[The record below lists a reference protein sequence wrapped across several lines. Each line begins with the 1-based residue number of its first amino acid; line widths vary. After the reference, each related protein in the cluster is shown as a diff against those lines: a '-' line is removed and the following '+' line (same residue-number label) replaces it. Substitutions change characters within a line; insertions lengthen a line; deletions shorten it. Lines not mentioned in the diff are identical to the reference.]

1 MRLFDRGTAV
11 DVVLG
16 VGLVGQALC
25 DGIARLP
32 GSRVARET
40 TIASDWAGAAGLAQ
54 SLKAAQ
60 QWIGE
65 APLRARIFWC
75 AGSGGFASTPA
86 ALRPEL
92 DAFRAVVAWS
102 EALSDRCPTE
112 FHMMSSAGGLHE
124 GQVHVDG
131 TALAGT
137 LRPYAQL
144 KLSQERAL
152 EQSRLQEKYVYRP
165 TSVYGGP
172 RGRQRLG
179 MIPKLVLNALRRR
192 PTTIFALAS
201 TLRDYVSAHDIGAYV
216 ASEGRRPGVAYLV
229 MGRPTSISGLQL
241 AVERYLQRNVSVVY
255 TLSKNNA
262 APITF
267 SPRVMPAGWRP
278 STIESNLARIVT
290 ALQGLPL
297 GAA

>member
-1 MRLFDRGTAV
+1 MRLFDRGTSV

-16 VGLVGQALC
+16 VGLVGQAVC
-25 DGIARLP
+25 DAIERLP
-32 GSRVARET
+32 GGRVTRET
-40 TIASDWAGAAGLAQ
+40 TIASDWAGVAGVAQ
-54 SLKAAQ
+54 SLKTAQ

-65 APLRARIFWC
+65 APVRARIFWC
-75 AGSGGFASTPA
+75 AGSGGFASTQA

-92 DAFRAVVAWS
+92 DAFRSVVTWS
-102 EALSDRCPTE
+102 EALSERCPVE
-112 FHMMSSAGGLHE
+112 LHMTSSAGGLHE
-124 GQVHVDG
+124 GQLHADG
-131 TALAGT
+131 SAMAST

-144 KLSQERAL
+144 KLSQERVL
-152 EQSRLQEKYVYRP
+152 EESRLQSKYVYRP
-165 TSVYGGP
+165 SSVYGVP
-172 RGRQRLG
+172 RGKQRLG

-201 TLRDYVSAHDIGAYV
+201 TLRDYVSAHDVGAFV
-216 ASEGRRPGVAYLV
+216 ASEGKRPGVNYLV
-229 MGRPTSISGLQL
+229 MGRPTSISSLQL

-267 SPRVMPAGWRP
+267 SPRVMPPGWRP
-278 STIESNLARIVT
+278 STIESNLARIVS
-290 ALQGLPL
+290 AVQGMSM